1 MEIEIC
7 TDAQYWDACM
17 DEYNGSVFHSYEWG
31 KLMELLPGVQF
42 FPVLIETR
50 DTVVLTPMYV
60 QNGRLLGS
68 LIGYGGPI
76 IIGQDKI
83 DFSVYESIINKKFEN
98 NIQKLLLPIT
108 INPFQSYC
116 KEKWDYKETYMLDL
130 PNRFED
136 LWTSCSG
143 KARTSVRY
151 ARKQNVE
158 VRPITVAELD
168 EFYQL
173 YQEHN
178 TSIGASYSFS
188 REFFYHLVLNL
199 QEKILFLGAFLEE
212 ELISSSIFIMDK
224 KVLYYWININN
235 TEGKNSQSSY
245 LLLNDAFELAIHNK
259 LKYADLGYS
268 HNKGIARPKIYWGAA
283 LKKCFC
289 LKERI

>member
-17 DEYNGSVFHSYEWG
+17 EEYNGSVFHSFEWG

-50 DTVVLTPMYV
+50 DTVVLSPMYV
-60 QNGRLLGS
+60 QDGRLLGS

-76 IIGQDKI
+76 IIGRDKL

-98 NIQKLLLPIT
+98 KIQKLLLPIT
-108 INPFQSYC
+108 INPFQSYS

-130 PNRFED
+130 PNKFED

-178 TSIGASYSFS
+178 NSIGASYSFS
-188 REFFYHLVLNL
+188 REFFYYLVLNL

-224 KVLYYWININN
+224 QVLYYWININN
-235 TEGKNSQSSY
+235 TKGKNSQSSY

-289 LKERI
+289 LKEGI

>member
-17 DEYNGSVFHSYEWG
+17 EEYNGSVFHSYEWG

-60 QNGRLLGS
+60 QDGRLLGS

-98 NIQKLLLPIT
+98 KIQKLLLPIT
-108 INPFQSYC
+108 INPFQSYS

-178 TSIGASYSFS
+178 NSIGASYSFS
-188 REFFYHLVLNL
+188 REFFYDLVLNL

-224 KVLYYWININN
+224 QVLYYWININN
-235 TEGKNSQSSY
+235 TKGKNSQSSY

-289 LKERI
+289 LKEGI

>member
-1 MEIEIC
+1 
-7 TDAQYWDACM
+7 
-17 DEYNGSVFHSYEWG
+17 
-31 KLMELLPGVQF
+31 MELLPGVQF

-98 NIQKLLLPIT
+98 KIQKLLLPIT
-108 INPFQSYC
+108 INPFQSYS

-130 PNRFED
+130 PNKFED

-158 VRPITVAELD
+158 IRPITVAELD

-178 TSIGASYSFS
+178 NSIGASYSFS

-212 ELISSSIFIMDK
+212 ELISSSLFIMDK
-224 KVLYYWININN
+224 QVLYYWININN
-235 TEGKNSQSSY
+235 TKGKNSQSSY

>member
-17 DEYNGSVFHSYEWG
+17 EEYNGSVFHSYEWG

-60 QNGRLLGS
+60 QDGRLLGS

-98 NIQKLLLPIT
+98 KIQKLLLPIT
-108 INPFQSYC
+108 INPFQSYS

-178 TSIGASYSFS
+178 TSIGA
-188 REFFYHLVLNL
+188 
-199 QEKILFLGAFLEE
+199 
-212 ELISSSIFIMDK
+212 
-224 KVLYYWININN
+224 
-235 TEGKNSQSSY
+235 
-245 LLLNDAFELAIHNK
+245 
-259 LKYADLGYS
+259 
-268 HNKGIARPKIYWGAA
+268 
-283 LKKCFC
+283 
-289 LKERI
+289 

>member
-17 DEYNGSVFHSYEWG
+17 EEYNGSVFHSYEWG

-60 QNGRLLGS
+60 QDGRLLGS

-98 NIQKLLLPIT
+98 KIQKLLLPIT
-108 INPFQSYC
+108 INPFQSYS

-212 ELISSSIFIMDK
+212 ELISSSIFIM
-224 KVLYYWININN
+224 
-235 TEGKNSQSSY
+235 
-245 LLLNDAFELAIHNK
+245 
-259 LKYADLGYS
+259 
-268 HNKGIARPKIYWGAA
+268 
-283 LKKCFC
+283 
-289 LKERI
+289 

>member
-1 MEIEIC
+1 
-7 TDAQYWDACM
+7 
-17 DEYNGSVFHSYEWG
+17 
-31 KLMELLPGVQF
+31 
-42 FPVLIETR
+42 
-50 DTVVLTPMYV
+50 
-60 QNGRLLGS
+60 
-68 LIGYGGPI
+68 YGGPI

-98 NIQKLLLPIT
+98 KIQKLLLPIT
-108 INPFQSYC
+108 INPFQSYS

>member
-17 DEYNGSVFHSYEWG
+17 EEYNGSVFHSYEWG

-60 QNGRLLGS
+60 QDGRLLGS

-98 NIQKLLLPIT
+98 KIQKLLLPIT
-108 INPFQSYC
+108 INPFQSYS
-116 KEKWDYKETYMLDL
+116 KEKWDYRETYMLDL
-130 PNRFED
+130 PNKFED

-158 VRPITVAELD
+158 IRPITVAELD

-178 TSIGASYSFS
+178 NIIGASYSFS

-224 KVLYYWININN
+224 QVLYYWININN
-235 TEGKNSQSSY
+235 TKGKNSQSSY

-289 LKERI
+289 LKEGI

>member
-17 DEYNGSVFHSYEWG
+17 EEYNGSVFHCYEWG

-42 FPVLIETR
+42 SPVLIETR
-50 DTVVLTPMYV
+50 DTVVLSPMYV
-60 QNGRLLGS
+60 QDGRLLGS

-98 NIQKLLLPIT
+98 KIQKLLLPIT
-108 INPFQSYC
+108 INPFQSYS

-151 ARKQNVE
+151 ACKQNVE
-158 VRPITVAELD
+158 IRPITVAELD

-178 TSIGASYSFS
+178 NSIGASYSFS

-224 KVLYYWININN
+224 QVLYYWININN
-235 TEGKNSQSSY
+235 TKGKNSQSSY

-289 LKERI
+289 LKEGI

>member
-17 DEYNGSVFHSYEWG
+17 EEYNGSVFHSYEWG

-42 FPVLIETR
+42 FPVRIETR

-60 QNGRLLGS
+60 QDGRLSGS

-83 DFSVYESIINKKFEN
+83 DFSVYESIINKKFKN
-98 NIQKLLLPIT
+98 KIQKLLLPIT
-108 INPFQSYC
+108 INPFQSYS

-224 KVLYYWININN
+224 NALYYWININN

-283 LKKCFC
+283 LKKCLC

>member
-17 DEYNGSVFHSYEWG
+17 EEYNGSVFHSYEWG

-60 QNGRLLGS
+60 QDGRLLGS

-83 DFSVYESIINKKFEN
+83 DFSVYESIINKNFEN
-98 NIQKLLLPIT
+98 KIQKLLLPIT
-108 INPFQSYC
+108 INPFQSYS

-178 TSIGASYSFS
+178 NSIGASYSFS

-224 KVLYYWININN
+224 QVLYYWININN
-235 TEGKNSQSSY
+235 TKGKNSQSSY

-289 LKERI
+289 LKEGI

>member
-17 DEYNGSVFHSYEWG
+17 EEYNGSVFHSYEWG

-60 QNGRLLGS
+60 QDGRLLGS

-98 NIQKLLLPIT
+98 KIQKLLLPIT
-108 INPFQSYC
+108 INPFQSYS

-178 TSIGASYSFS
+178 NSIGASYSFS

-199 QEKILFLGAFLEE
+199 QGKILFLGAFLEE

-224 KVLYYWININN
+224 QVLYYWININN
-235 TEGKNSQSSY
+235 TKGKNSQSSY

-289 LKERI
+289 LKEGI

>member
-17 DEYNGSVFHSYEWG
+17 EEYNGSVFHCYEWG

-50 DTVVLTPMYV
+50 GTVVLSPMYV
-60 QNGRLLGS
+60 QDGRLMGS

-98 NIQKLLLPIT
+98 KIQKLLLPIT
-108 INPFQSYC
+108 INPFQSYSN
-116 KEKWDYKETYMLDL
+116 EKWDYKETYMLDL

-158 VRPITVAELD
+158 VRPITLAELD
-168 EFYQL
+168 EFYRL

-178 TSIGASYSFS
+178 NSIGASYSFS
-188 REFFYHLVLNL
+188 REFFYHLFFNL

-224 KVLYYWININN
+224 QVLYYWINVNN
-235 TEGKNSQSSY
+235 TKGKNSQSSY

-268 HNKGIARPKIYWGAA
+268 HNKGIARPKIYWGAV
-283 LKKCFC
+283 LKKCYF

>member
-17 DEYNGSVFHSYEWG
+17 EEYNGSVFHSYEWG

-60 QNGRLLGS
+60 QDGRLLGS

-83 DFSVYESIINKKFEN
+83 DFSVYEFIINKKFEN
-98 NIQKLLLPIT
+98 KIQKLLLPIT
-108 INPFQSYC
+108 INPFQSYS

-178 TSIGASYSFS
+178 NSIGASYSFS

-224 KVLYYWININN
+224 QVLYYWININN
-235 TEGKNSQSSY
+235 TKGKNSQSSY

-289 LKERI
+289 LKEGI

>member
-17 DEYNGSVFHSYEWG
+17 EEYNGSVFHSYEWG

-60 QNGRLLGS
+60 QDGRLLGS

-98 NIQKLLLPIT
+98 KIQKLLLPIT
-108 INPFQSYC
+108 INPFQSYS

-178 TSIGASYSFS
+178 NSIGASYSFS

-224 KVLYYWININN
+224 QVLYYWININN
-235 TEGKNSQSSY
+235 TKGKNSQSSY
-245 LLLNDAFELAIHNK
+245 LLLNDAFELAINNK

-289 LKERI
+289 LKEGI